1 MFQRK
6 DQINHVNNEINNMSC
21 HYSRKKSYIQMR
33 EDFKRIIIIN
43 EDDETF
49 WINMVKSIKHDEI
62 CI

>member
-1 MFQRK
+1 
-6 DQINHVNNEINNMSC
+6 
-21 HYSRKKSYIQMR
+21 MR